1 MIKRIITCF
10 DNKTEEL
17 TKEIDISTIPL
28 QKLQEIFDIERKNPM
43 YDCYQIT
50 IDKKDFFEM
59 HLNESFD
66 LINNS
71 YYVEA
76 YEI

>member
-28 QKLQEIFDIERKNPM
+28 QKLQEIFDVERKNPM

-59 HLNESFD
+59 QLKESFD

>member
-1 MIKRIITCF
+1 
-10 DNKTEEL
+10 
-17 TKEIDISTIPL
+17 
-28 QKLQEIFDIERKNPM
+28 M

-59 HLNESFD
+59 QLKESFD